1 MKMNNSHDTQTRLT
15 AFFQDYTQVSRY
27 QKVAL
32 PGVGIKTGALIVVVA
47 DTPAANQIGGF
58 KEGGQFRVP

>member
-1 MKMNNSHDTQTRLT
+1 MDAVLADFHTGTNSL
-15 AFFQDYTQVSRY
+15 ACGI
-27 QKVAL
+27 AL